1 MILLDINL
9 ILSDMLKNSIYLLQK
24 IIINKMYFYSLL
36 FVKRHELKL
45 DFDGALW

>member
-24 IIINKMYFYSLL
+24 LIINKMYFYSLL
-36 FVKRHELKL
+36 FVK
-45 DFDGALW
+45 